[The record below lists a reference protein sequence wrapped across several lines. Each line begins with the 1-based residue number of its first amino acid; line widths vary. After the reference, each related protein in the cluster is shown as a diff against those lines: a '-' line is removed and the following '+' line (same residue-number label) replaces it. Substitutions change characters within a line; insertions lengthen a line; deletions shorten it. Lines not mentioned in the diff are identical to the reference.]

1 MNENFA
7 KIEAEITQIKQE
19 NIRLKNSLED
29 ASLEQERQIDALI
42 LEVIQVIDAYDKA
55 ETVVK
60 DRGYNDDE
68 TAGKAIKRMLQPK
81 KIALSI
87 LSKYNVSQID
97 LDGKI
102 INEDLCSVVDA
113 EPDSTKEDGLVVSVE
128 KNGYVRGDRLIR
140 RAEVIIIKN

>member
-42 LEVIQVIDAYDKA
+42 LEVIQVIDAYEKA

-68 TAGKAIKRMLQPK
+68 TASKAVKRMLQPK
-81 KIALSI
+81 KSPLPF
-87 LSKYNVSQID
+87 SQNIMYH
-97 LDGKI
+97 K
-102 INEDLCSVVDA
+102 
-113 EPDSTKEDGLVVSVE
+113 
-128 KNGYVRGDRLIR
+128 
-140 RAEVIIIKN
+140 